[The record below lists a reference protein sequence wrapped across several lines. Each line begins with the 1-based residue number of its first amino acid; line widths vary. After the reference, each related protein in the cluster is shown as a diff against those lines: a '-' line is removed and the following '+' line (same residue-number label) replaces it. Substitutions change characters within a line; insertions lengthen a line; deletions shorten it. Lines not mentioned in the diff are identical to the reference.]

1 MLGLVLFL
9 SHLAREIRVETM
21 MHSVRAAADR
31 TIHRLL
37 PERAPA
43 AGGPARHRNHSPT
56 QCSCPS

>member
-31 TIHRLL
+31 TIHRLP
-37 PERAPA
+37 PEGAPPPGA
-43 AGGPARHRNHSPT
+43 RARHRNHPPT